1 MPLIAEEPALDAD
14 TVERDVADLLYQNG
28 IGAPAL
34 NVVAGAFMV
43 AVMPSVRAH
52 SPLLLAIWLGAQFLI
67 AALRALDIAKSTA
80 RRRVPGWSGRAETVR
95 FGTGVVLSAIVW
107 AAFPLLFFQ
116 QLDPTELAIMG
127 IIPCALAGGSAA
139 ILGASPPLAILFG
152 AFLLLPGALIFLFTP
167 GGENELLGIGG
178 VLFFGF
184 VVLSTGVTNR
194 GTMAA
199 IATMRANQRLQSAL
213 RDTLDT
219 LEERIKE
226 RTADLEYE
234 VREREKY
241 GIELARMAMHDPL
254 TGLYNR
260 NTLARKLFDEL
271 ADAHAAGDRVAVLFL
286 DLDKFKN
293 VNDLH
298 GHHAG
303 DQVLREIVKRLR
315 ANVPHESMLARWG
328 GDEFVFAQRVSFGI
342 EGVEIAERLRRAISA
357 PIGIGAETVIVG
369 ASAGIAVYPEHGE
382 SADDLIQAADIA
394 MYAAKQEGRGR
405 IRAFDRTMAS
415 VLGRRHELEN
425 ALGEAIARNELW
437 LEYQPVVDVAACR
450 CTSLE
455 ALLRWDAPG
464 FGVVAPA
471 EFIPLAERT
480 GEIQAIGRWVLD
492 EACLAAANW
501 PGIAP
506 PAVSVNVS
514 VAQIAS
520 GTLLDDVRAALEQ
533 SGLPASRLQ
542 IEVTETLFASEH
554 AQTTP
559 TLKALRAMGVR
570 IALDDF
576 GTGFSSLSYL
586 GSLPIDT
593 LKIDKSFIAGV
604 EQRSRAIVE
613 AIQSLAR
620 AFDLNVVAEGV
631 ETAEQ
636 AALLTSIGIPAFQGH
651 FFSRPVPPESVPT
664 ATHAATE
671 ALATLR

>member
-1 MPLIAEEPALDAD
+1 M
-14 TVERDVADLLYQNG
+14 
-28 IGAPAL
+28 
-34 NVVAGAFMV
+34 
-43 AVMPSVRAH
+43 
-52 SPLLLAIWLGAQFLI
+52 LLAIWLGAQFLI

-303 DQVLREIVKRLR
+303 DQVLRENDKR
-315 ANVPHESMLARWG
+315 
-328 GDEFVFAQRVSFGI
+328 
-342 EGVEIAERLRRAISA
+342 
-357 PIGIGAETVIVG
+357 
-369 ASAGIAVYPEHGE
+369 
-382 SADDLIQAADIA
+382 
-394 MYAAKQEGRGR
+394 
-405 IRAFDRTMAS
+405 
-415 VLGRRHELEN
+415 
-425 ALGEAIARNELW
+425 
-437 LEYQPVVDVAACR
+437 
-450 CTSLE
+450 
-455 ALLRWDAPG
+455 
-464 FGVVAPA
+464 
-471 EFIPLAERT
+471 
-480 GEIQAIGRWVLD
+480 
-492 EACLAAANW
+492 
-501 PGIAP
+501 
-506 PAVSVNVS
+506 
-514 VAQIAS
+514 
-520 GTLLDDVRAALEQ
+520 
-533 SGLPASRLQ
+533 
-542 IEVTETLFASEH
+542 
-554 AQTTP
+554 
-559 TLKALRAMGVR
+559 
-570 IALDDF
+570 
-576 GTGFSSLSYL
+576 
-586 GSLPIDT
+586 
-593 LKIDKSFIAGV
+593 
-604 EQRSRAIVE
+604 
-613 AIQSLAR
+613 
-620 AFDLNVVAEGV
+620 
-631 ETAEQ
+631 
-636 AALLTSIGIPAFQGH
+636 
-651 FFSRPVPPESVPT
+651 
-664 ATHAATE
+664 
-671 ALATLR
+671 